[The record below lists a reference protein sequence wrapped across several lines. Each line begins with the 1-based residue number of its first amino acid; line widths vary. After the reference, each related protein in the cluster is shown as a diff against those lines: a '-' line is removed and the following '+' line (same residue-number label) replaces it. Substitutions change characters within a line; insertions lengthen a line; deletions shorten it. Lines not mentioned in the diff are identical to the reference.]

1 MATLGLGEIAG
12 SLVSGYDAVA
22 LEGLSDDSL
31 LGILGVID
39 GLGANATAKDKA
51 RRKVFNAIKQKNN
64 NVSRETVGLSDKAL
78 FEQRLN
84 LLPNDAREKLRN
96 GQWQLV
102 PFIYYGIK
110 PISGQNHVDIFK
122 SGDTTEIG
130 ITNVVQG
137 RMPAEDYFLCTSVRC
152 RSVSNLA
159 AQDFATMKRAVY
171 GAPMTEI
178 VNGEWKMAQ
187 ESTTYIDKSAASVF
201 DHANR
206 TDLETGIYKLPT
218 PKMFY
223 PQREIKVEFDFAG
236 SPDATQGNTPTYSA
250 LRFELIGIKTT
261 KA

>member
-1 MATLGLGEIAG
+1 MANLGLGDIAT

-31 LGILGVID
+31 LGILGIID
-39 GLGANATAKDKA
+39 GLGANATVKDKA
-51 RRKVFNAIKQKNN
+51 RRKVVNAIKHKSN

-84 LLPNDAREKLRN
+84 LLPNIAREKLQN

-102 PFIYYGIK
+102 PFIYYGVK
-110 PISGQNHVDIFK
+110 PISGQNHVDLFK
-122 SGDTTEIG
+122 SGDNTIIG

-137 RMPAEDYFLCTSVRC
+137 RMPAEDYFLCTAVRC
-152 RSVSNLA
+152 RTAVNLA
-159 AQDFATMKRAVY
+159 AQDNDTLKKAAWTHPSGEV
-171 GAPMTEI
+171 

-206 TDLETGIYKLPT
+206 TDMETGIYKLPT

-236 SPDATQGNTPTYSA
+236 TPDSGSSSTYSA
-250 LRFELIGIKTT
+250 MRFELIGIKTT